1 MDSLT
6 ALSFERAVF
15 WPSIINGVT
24 TAGLYGLI
32 AVAMVLSYRIS
43 RTVAFLHGGIV
54 MGGTLLFWYLCSPN
68 LSDTVGGADAAA
80 AGGGAYATHRPE
92 LPMIPVV
99 FLLMACGAVVAAIYG
114 VIVTSSRL
122 ATYPKVTLTNFSL
135 AMMMILV
142 GLLFQY
148 NRSQNQPS
156 PSPFGTGKFHIGI
169 QYVTVHQLMTLV
181 ILALIVVGFTILLQR
196 TRFGIYVR
204 AIADNVEASRLVG
217 VPIGTVGTSV
227 YAFSGAV
234 SALGGVLLGNYIG
247 TDTTAILFVFL
258 RALIVC
264 VLGAFASIPLALVGA
279 LVLAILDSTLKADLF
294 GTVAVAWREPIVVVI
309 LFSVVILIDR
319 FGKKGSSVL
328 EH

>member
-1 MDSLT
+1 MNSLT
-6 ALSFERAVF
+6 ALTFSRAVF

-32 AVAMVLSYRIS
+32 AVAMVLSYRVS
-43 RTVAFLHGGIV
+43 RTVAFLHGGIL
-54 MGGTLLFWYLCSPN
+54 MAGTLLFWYFCSSN
-68 LSDTVGGADAAA
+68 A
-80 AGGGAYATHRPE
+80 AGGASGYFAHRPE
-92 LPMIPVV
+92 LPAFPVI
-99 FLLMACGAVVAAIYG
+99 LGLMAGGALVAALYG
-114 VIVTSSRL
+114 LVVTSSRM
-122 ATYPKVTLTNFSL
+122 ASYPKVTLTNFSL

-148 NRSQNQPS
+148 NKANNEPA
-156 PSPFGTGKFHIGI
+156 PSPFGSSKFHLGVEV
-169 QYVTVHQLMTLV
+169 VTLHQLMTLV
-181 ILALIVVGFTILLQR
+181 ILAVVVVGFTILLQR

-204 AIADNVEASRLVG
+204 AIADNVEASKLVG

-247 TDTTAILFVFL
+247 TDTTSILFVFL

-264 VLGAFASIPLALVGA
+264 VLGAFASIPLALAGA
-279 LVLAILDSTLKADLF
+279 LVLALLDSMLKSDLF
-294 GTVAVAWREPIVVVI
+294 GTVGVAWREPIVVAI
-309 LFSVVILIDR
+309 LFAVVILIDR

-328 EH
+328 AS